1 MSKVLRGVPGK
12 EMLLLIE
19 NYIPFGYK
27 NRISRETL
35 QTITRQSDRKNRKEM
50 EDALYERNVAI
61 VNIDN
66 GYFRPDGSLGDAEKA
81 RSYLYRERTRSKSC
95 SKHCK
100 ALEAALNPSVPREC
114 NDLID
119 KQISLAELGLI

>member
-1 MSKVLRGVPGK
+1 M
-12 EMLLLIE
+12 LIE

-81 RSYLYRERTRSKSC
+81 RSYLYRERNRSKSC